1 MKSIVN
7 KSSQKVNI
15 ITNIDRKLPLEDI
28 AKSQNKTIK
37 DLINEIENIVAS
49 GTKINIDYHLNN
61 VLDEEAQKEIYNYFL
76 EDAETDDIKDAFDEF
91 EGDYSEEEL
100 QLMKIK
106 FMSEMAN

>member
-1 MKSIVN
+1 MK
-7 KSSQKVNI
+7 
-15 ITNIDRKLPLEDI
+15 KL
-28 AKSQNKTIK
+28 KKKFT
-37 DLINEIENIVAS
+37 
-49 GTKINIDYHLNN
+49 TT
-61 VLDEEAQKEIYNYFL
+61 L